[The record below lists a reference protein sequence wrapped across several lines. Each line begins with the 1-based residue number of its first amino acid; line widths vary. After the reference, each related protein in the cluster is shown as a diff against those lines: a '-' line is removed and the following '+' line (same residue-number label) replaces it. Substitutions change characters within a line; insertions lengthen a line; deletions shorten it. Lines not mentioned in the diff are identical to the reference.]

1 MFILN
6 FALVAFLLGGGII
19 TLTNWIAEKPKK
31 NAAMS
36 SGQ

>member
-1 MFILN
+1 MLILQ

-19 TLTNWIAEKPKK
+19 TLTNWVSEKLEK
-31 NAAMS
+31 NTFR